1 MINFPLLQTA
11 QIFLCGSVNLREE
24 LPSIGS
30 IHICTTVLYFQAS
43 MNNVEAL
50 DVEAHQLQQLKEIFP
65 DVEENALIA
74 ATQDHIELN
83 DILDAIMA
91 GVVNILHYTLTC

>member
-1 MINFPLLQTA
+1 
-11 QIFLCGSVNLREE
+11 
-24 LPSIGS
+24 
-30 IHICTTVLYFQAS
+30 